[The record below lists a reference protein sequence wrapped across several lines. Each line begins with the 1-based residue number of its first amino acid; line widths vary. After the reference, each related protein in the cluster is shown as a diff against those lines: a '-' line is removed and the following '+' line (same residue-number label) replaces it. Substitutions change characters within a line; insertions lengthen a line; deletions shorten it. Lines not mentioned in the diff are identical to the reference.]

1 MFYIKLNIKLLKERR
16 KKLELKVKENIRKYN
31 KKQEIINLEYI
42 ILPNDLSSDNNHN
55 CSICL
60 EKINHISYIKTYC
73 NHHFHRECI
82 NSWKRIGKNSCP
94 NCRKNI

>member
-1 MFYIKLNIKLLKERR
+1 MFDIKFNINFLKERR
-16 KKLELKVKENIRKYN
+16 KKLELKVQENIRKYDN
-31 KKQEIINLEYI
+31 KKKIINMEYI
-42 ILPNDLSSDNNHN
+42 ILPDDLSMNNNYH

-60 EKINHISYIKTYC
+60 ENINHMVYVKTNC